1 MKSGRRVFVT
11 INSYNQKMVTI
22 PYVTGYS
29 LRQAKSNLEMA
40 GLGIDKLIYQND
52 LATNNI
58 LEERYNGR
66 VIRPGNKLQ
75 AEMGSGITLVVGL
88 GSENTVQAV
97 PRLAGFSL
105 HEAKSRLWEAGFNV
119 GRIKRDAGI
128 NLLNEKD
135 AHVCAQS
142 PAAGTRLGLG
152 TSVDITITL
161 DDKKVEEGHK
171 QADRSMRAAAQALAD
186 STAEA
191 DAE

>member
-1 MKSGRRVFVT
+1 
-11 INSYNQKMVTI
+11 MVTI

-40 GLGIDKLIYQND
+40 GLEIDKLIYQSD
-52 LATNNI
+52 LATNNV

-66 VIRPGNKLQ
+66 IIRPGNKVQ

-88 GSENTVQAV
+88 GSEDAVQAV
-97 PRLAGFSL
+97 PRLAGFSAR
-105 HEAKSRLWEAGFNV
+105 EAKSRLWEAGFNV

-128 NLLNEKD
+128 NLLNEKE

-152 TSVDITITL
+152 TSVDFTLTL
-161 DDKKVEEGHK
+161 DEKKIEEGRK
-171 QADRSMRAAAQALAD
+171 QAERAMRAAAKAHAEAAD
-186 STAEA
+186 SIAKTK
-191 DAE
+191 